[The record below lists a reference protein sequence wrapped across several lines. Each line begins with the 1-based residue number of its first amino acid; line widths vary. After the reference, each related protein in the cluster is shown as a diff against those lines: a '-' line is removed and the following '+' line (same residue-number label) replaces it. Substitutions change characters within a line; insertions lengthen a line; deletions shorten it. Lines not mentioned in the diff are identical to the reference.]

1 MSTPSPAP
9 ATGAAPVHPWLD
21 PGPVGQTGGA
31 SAGVGGDGHTGGGPI
46 QHTGGGPTQH
56 TGGRSRTGL
65 TGLPTGTGLDT
76 VRAHTLTWLQKAWKA
91 LGMQPPGWC
100 LLGLVVVL
108 AIAGGNLGWLELRV
122 AAVVGGVV
130 LLCAIGFTLGRQSYQ
145 VTLRMQR
152 RQVVV
157 GDRALGDLIVENTS
171 QRRLLPARIE
181 LPVGR
186 RLASF
191 GLPSLAGRA
200 SHVEVFA
207 VPTSRRAVIRIG
219 PARSVRGDP
228 FGLMGREIR
237 WTETLELYVH
247 PRTVPIPGR
256 TGGFI
261 RDLEGWTTSE
271 LTNSDVSFHALRE
284 YVAGDDRRYVHWK
297 STARTGTL
305 MVRQFEETRRSH
317 VAVALDLERT
327 AYATPE
333 EFELAVSVAGSLA
346 VQAIRDE
353 NEVAVLTSSGR
364 LRAVSARR
372 ALDELCTVET
382 AVTPRGR
389 RAAAARE
396 LGIVRL
402 SRSVEQAE
410 PNASL
415 VSLVTGSVPEQA
427 SIRQA
432 GTTWGPDVRVLAV
445 RVELGAELTV
455 QTIAAMS
462 VITIG
467 RLEDLP
473 RGVRKA
479 SASGGSRRSAA
490 TAPVAATGAPA

>member
-1 MSTPSPAP
+1 MSTPTSAP
-9 ATGAAPVHPWLD
+9 SAHTW
-21 PGPVGQTGGA
+21 PGRADAEQA
-31 SAGVGGDGHTGGGPI
+31 GHTAQGVTGTGPAG
-46 QHTGGGPTQH
+46 HTHH
-56 TGGRSRTGL
+56 TGGRSRTS
-65 TGLPTGTGLDT
+65 TGLIGTGTGSGLDT
-76 VRAHTLTWLQKAWKA
+76 VRTQARTWLQKAWKA
-91 LGMQPPGWC
+91 LGMQAPGWC
-100 LLGLVVVL
+100 LLGTVVL
-108 AIAGGNLGWLELRV
+108 LAVAGWSLGWLELRI
-122 AAVVGGVV
+122 AAVVGAVV
-130 LLCAIGFTLGRQSYQ
+130 LVCAVGFTLGRQSYQ

-171 QRRLLPARIE
+171 QRRLLPARVE

-237 WTETLELYVH
+237 WTEVLELYVH
-247 PRTVPIPGR
+247 PKTVPIPGR

-327 AYATPE
+327 AYANPE

-353 NEVAVLTSSGR
+353 NEVAVLTSTGR
-364 LRAVSARR
+364 LRAISPRR

-382 AVTPRGR
+382 AVPPRR
-389 RAAAARE
+389 RGGAARRE
-396 LGIVRL
+396 VGIVRL
-402 SRSVEQAE
+402 ARSVEQAE

-415 VSLVTGSVPEQA
+415 VSLVTGSMADPA
-427 SIRQA
+427 TIRQA

-445 RVELGAELTV
+445 RVEAGAEPTV
-455 QTIAAMS
+455 QTIASMS
-462 VITIG
+462 VITVG

-479 SASGGSRRSAA
+479 SAAGTSGRRAT
-490 TAPVAATGAPA
+490 TAPVAASGGPA

>member
-1 MSTPSPAP
+1 MSAP
-9 ATGAAPVHPWLD
+9 PTEETGQL
-21 PGPVGQTGGA
+21 
-31 SAGVGGDGHTGGGPI
+31 GHTGGQTG
-46 QHTGGGPTQH
+46 HTGH
-56 TGGRSRTGL
+56 TGGRTGGRTGVGL
-65 TGLPTGTGLDT
+65 TGSTTGTGLT
-76 VRAHTLTWLQKAWKA
+76 TLRTRARGWLQRAWKA
-91 LGMQPPGWC
+91 LGMLVPGWA
-100 LLGLVVVL
+100 LLAVVVVL
-108 AIAGGNLGWLELRV
+108 AVAGGTLGWLELRV
-122 AAVVGGVV
+122 AAVVGAVV

-237 WTETLELYVH
+237 WTEILELYVH

-261 RDLEGWTTSE
+261 RDLEGWTTAE

-327 AYATPE
+327 AYGNPE

-353 NEVAVLTSSGR
+353 NEVAVITTAGR
-364 LRAVSARR
+364 LRAVSPRR

-382 AVTPRGR
+382 TVPARGLLGTARAVGRETGFARLARG
-389 RAAAARE
+389 
-396 LGIVRL
+396 
-402 SRSVEQAE
+402 VEQAE

-415 VSLVTGSVPEQA
+415 VALVTGSVPEPA
-427 SIRQA
+427 VIRQA
-432 GTTWGPDVRVLAV
+432 GTVWGPDVRVLAV
-445 RVELGAELTV
+445 RVEPGAELTV

-462 VITIG
+462 VITVG

-473 RGVRKA
+473 RGIRKA
-479 SASGGSRRSAA
+479 GGRAR
-490 TAPVAATGAPA
+490 